1 MPLTITDAMHSAI
14 AGARLQGEARVVSF
28 AEKTRRAI
36 LARNGVQP
44 LDYDQP
50 REVVLPQDTSASYWV
65 EEIRPGLVCRVLSLS
80 SRPEAGHPCA
90 LADADLGAVLVDYGF
105 THTLEQ
111 ISANGGVT
119 RASYPVQA
127 AQKGTIIT
135 VIEPIHGDLSALRGS
150 SAQSATLLDPATIPV
165 AVVSAG
171 SMMLSS
177 VDRDI
182 ADAID
187 GIDMGEP
194 A

>member
-1 MPLTITDAMHSAI
+1 MTITDAMHSAI

-44 LDYDQP
+44 LSYDQP

-80 SRPEAGHPCA
+80 SRPAARQPCA
-90 LADADLGAVLVDYGF
+90 LADADLGAVLMDYGF
-105 THTLEQ
+105 KHTLEQ
-111 ISANGGVT
+111 IAASGGVT
-119 RASYPVQA
+119 RASSPSEA
-127 AQKGTIIT
+127 AQQGTIIT
-135 VIEPIHGDLSALRGS
+135 VIEPIHGDLIALRGS
-150 SAQSATLLDPATIPV
+150 TPQGTTLLDPATIPV

-171 SMMLSS
+171 SFPLSS

-182 ADAID
+182 ANAID
-187 GIDMGEP
+187 GIDLGET